1 MSSKFYD
8 ELAALDR
15 GIANRWKARSRDNPK
30 YELKL
35 KDMEAILEPLLFNN
49 PSKKITDNQIKAIA
63 KLVTEVEWTL
73 EAGLAAQT
81 YVQLAVKYGFMA
93 RGGQVLVTPDELR
106 DVTNAL
112 GMGMTGKIAFKSPR
126 TNFSYV
132 PGHYQVILDLISKH
146 EIIVTKVHM
155 HGMEIFGDLKTEAS
169 YASDENRLA
178 TYQLNTPAKDAM
190 FIVHEATHSIQDR
203 ADVSAK
209 NKYIEAD
216 AYIAGVVADLAQRGK
231 GTADLTGWV
240 WTPAKEAAK
249 LVLAGKASADDKAW
263 TDAYDA
269 VVKEVESDD
278 DYKTSNEQMFD
289 PKRKKE
295 GKREKDQFDKIL
307 AELAKKTRTKQ
318 P

>member
-49 PSKKITDNQIKAIA
+49 PSKTITDNQIKAIA

-73 EAGLAAQT
+73 EAGSAAQS
-81 YVQLAVKYGFMA
+81 YIQLGVKYGFMA

-112 GMGMTGKIAFKSPR
+112 GAGMTGKIAFKSPR

-146 EIIVTKVHM
+146 EIIVTKVRM
-155 HGMEIFGDLKTEAS
+155 HGMDVFAGSNNAS
-169 YASDENRLA
+169 ATYGSDDNRLS
-178 TYQLNTPAKDAM
+178 TYQ
-190 FIVHEATHSIQDR
+190 
-203 ADVSAK
+203 
-209 NKYIEAD
+209 
-216 AYIAGVVADLAQRGK
+216 G
-231 GTADLTGWV
+231 
-240 WTPAKEAAK
+240 
-249 LVLAGKASADDKAW
+249 
-263 TDAYDA
+263 
-269 VVKEVESDD
+269 
-278 DYKTSNEQMFD
+278 
-289 PKRKKE
+289 
-295 GKREKDQFDKIL
+295 
-307 AELAKKTRTKQ
+307 
-318 P
+318 

>member
-1 MSSKFYD
+1 MY
-8 ELAALDR
+8 
-15 GIANRWKARSRDNPK
+15 
-30 YELKL
+30 
-35 KDMEAILEPLLFNN
+35 
-49 PSKKITDNQIKAIA
+49 
-63 KLVTEVEWTL
+63 
-73 EAGLAAQT
+73 
-81 YVQLAVKYGFMA
+81 
-93 RGGQVLVTPDELR
+93 
-106 DVTNAL
+106 
-112 GMGMTGKIAFKSPR
+112 
-126 TNFSYV
+126 
-132 PGHYQVILDLISKH
+132 
-146 EIIVTKVHM
+146 
-155 HGMEIFGDLKTEAS
+155 
-169 YASDENRLA
+169 
-178 TYQLNTPAKDAM
+178 
-190 FIVHEATHSIQDR
+190 IVHEATHSIQDW

-216 AYIAGVVADLAQRGK
+216 AYIAGVVADLAQGGK

-249 LVLAGKASADDKAW
+249 LVLAGKASANDKAW

-278 DYKTSNEQMFD
+278 DYKTSNEEMFD